1 MHTHLH
7 SADADIARVADRDR
21 VAAVISLGFSTDPV
35 ARWMYPDAFQFI
47 SGFPA
52 FVLAFGGRA
61 FDYDAAY
68 CTSDLSGAALWLP
81 PGIGPDEEAMGPRLE
96 RTVDPAKLEVTQ
108 VVFEQM
114 ARYHPHEPHW
124 YLPLIGVDPV
134 RQRSGQGAALMRRAL
149 DRVDR
154 DGLAAYLESSNPRNI
169 PLYQRHGFEVVATI
183 EVADVP
189 PLFPMVRRPR

>member
-7 SADADIARVADRDR
+7 SSDADIARVADRDR
-21 VAAVISLGFSTDPV
+21 VA
-35 ARWMYPDAFQFI
+35 
-47 SGFPA
+47 
-52 FVLAFGGRA
+52 
-61 FDYDAAY
+61 
-68 CTSDLSGAALWLP
+68 
-81 PGIGPDEEAMGPRLE
+81 GPDEEAIGPHLE

-114 ARYHPHEPHW
+114 DRHHPTEPHW

-134 RQRSGQGAALMRRAL
+134 RQRNGQGAALMRRAL
-149 DRVDR
+149 ERVDR
-154 DGLAAYLESSNPRNI
+154 EGLTAYLESTNPRNI
-169 PLYQRHGFEVVATI
+169 ALYQRHGFAVVATI